1 MCKISK
7 EACKKCGIETT
18 DDERYF
24 WINRRDLEIES
35 DYKNWAQIFDKCHPK
50 KQKRRYK
57 LMPNTKFQRSRVF
70 VRNDL
75 AQKKIKSRRLASK
88 QFLEFKKMLGLDPYK
103 INFDE
108 KDIINALQVA
118 FEAKLC
124 ILNTVLK
131 MKDLMITC
139 LNKKLE

>member
-1 MCKISK
+1 MPSKNFIFLRVYEMCQISK
-7 EACKKCGIETT
+7 EACKKCEIETT
-18 DDERYF
+18 HEERYF

-75 AQKKIKSRRLASK
+75 A
-88 QFLEFKKMLGLDPYK
+88 E
-103 INFDE
+103 
-108 KDIINALQVA
+108 
-118 FEAKLC
+118 
-124 ILNTVLK
+124 
-131 MKDLMITC
+131 
-139 LNKKLE
+139 KKLKVVD

>member
-1 MCKISK
+1 M
-7 EACKKCGIETT
+7 
-18 DDERYF
+18 
-24 WINRRDLEIES
+24 
-35 DYKNWAQIFDKCHPK
+35 
-50 KQKRRYK
+50 
-57 LMPNTKFQRSRVF
+57 
-70 VRNDL
+70 L
-75 AQKKIKSRRLASK
+75 A
-88 QFLEFKKMLGLDPYK
+88 LDPYK

-108 KDIINALQVA
+108 QDIINALQIA